1 LAAVIRRKRK
11 QNFAFLVRGLHVL
24 LLIHVA
30 FVGGV
35 VLPSIFDQ
43 LGGLTSSVVEYVI
56 SFKEICQAI
65 VEITGVLKTA
75 ILVCFGS

>member
-11 QNFAFLVRGLHVL
+11 QNSAFLVRGLHVL

-30 FVGGV
+30 FIRGV

-43 LGGLTSSVVEYVI
+43 LGGLTSSVVEYV
-56 SFKEICQAI
+56 SDRVVAC
-65 VEITGVLKTA
+65 
-75 ILVCFGS
+75 

>member
-1 LAAVIRRKRK
+1 LAEVIGRKRK
-11 QNFAFLVRGLHVL
+11 QNSAFLFKGLHAL

-43 LGGLTSSVVEYVI
+43 LGGGLR
-56 SFKEICQAI
+56 
-65 VEITGVLKTA
+65 
-75 ILVCFGS
+75 